1 MRRSAGRRQQAH
13 RERGRSVHHPAVR
26 SDGPRGRSPGRE
38 HARGAVAP
46 CIGLDG
52 DGGAGGDPG
61 PGGLT
66 ASLPVHPVPTRLHAG
81 RIRAAWRS
89 RSRLRRQAPVTWRPV
104 RQPQLPPTG
113 RLRWTGAS
121 AALRIAIEC
130 QGRPGSQGSLGS
142 CRGTEGPG
150 VWGRTPLPGPRPV
163 PDAAGE
169 GCEEMGVSYYGTLL
183 PVREPGA
190 GLAERGGRCPA
201 SLPGA
206 RVSLRACGPDRCGLR
221 F

>member
-1 MRRSAGRRQQAH
+1 MRRSTGRRQQAH
-13 RERGRSVHHPAVR
+13 RERGRSVYHPAVR

-46 CIGLDG
+46 CIGLEG

-89 RSRLRRQAPVTWRPV
+89 GSRLRRQAPVTWRPV

-113 RLRWTGAS
+113 WLRWTGASS

-130 QGRPGSQGSLGS
+130 QGRPGSQGVYGLLPG
-142 CRGTEGPG
+142 GPRAR
-150 VWGRTPLPGPRPV
+150 VWGPNA
-163 PDAAGE
+163 AAGAAAHPRCCGRRVRGD
-169 GCEEMGVSYYGTLL
+169 GCQLL
-183 PVREPGA
+183 RHAVAGA
-190 GLAERGGRCPA
+190 
-201 SLPGA
+201 
-206 RVSLRACGPDRCGLR
+206 
-221 F
+221 